1 MLRERAMRR
10 RWITGLVGT
19 ASLVTLILGLGS
31 ATVAASTAGTQT
43 GSLYSWGTFSLQ
55 ATVSKTPQIITG
67 VPGTIVQISGSDRDM
82 YALTSI
88 GTVWAWGSEAQ
99 GALGNGTSGTGYIS
113 TPVQVQFPAGVSIAS
128 LPSPMPQK
136 TGMAI
141 DTSGNAWGWG
151 AGGGGDLCS
160 TAVNKKVP
168 QMITATVLQHDVTL
182 ASGQNNHA
190 LYYTSSGQLYACGNN
205 VAGQLGDGTFTNSI
219 SPVLVTGLPAE
230 QVISVQTAWED
241 FGALMADGSYWDWGY
256 NKAGQLG
263 DGSTSVS
270 DVPVQVSLPASV
282 ASVSQGGSLSNNGQ
296 TVAILTNGSVYSWGE
311 NAYGQLGI
319 GAFKGHK
326 PLPVAV
332 LVPAGTTF
340 VSANSGGASEYAID
354 STGNVWAW
362 GQNNEGQL
370 GIGSTVN
377 QSAPVSVGI
386 DASQVFSIAY
396 DVAAFHA

>member
-1 MLRERAMRR
+1 MRG

-19 ASLVTLILGLGS
+19 ASLGTLMLSLGG
-31 ATVAASTAGTQT
+31 ATVAASAAGPQT
-43 GSLYSWGTFSLQ
+43 GNLYSWGTFSLK
-55 ATVSKTPQIITG
+55 APVSETPQIVTG

-82 YALTSI
+82 YALTST
-88 GTVWAWGSEAQ
+88 GTVWAWGSEGQ
-99 GALGNGTSGTGYIS
+99 GALGNGTSGTGYVT

-151 AGGGGDLCS
+151 AGGSGDLCS

-168 QMITATVLQHDVTL
+168 QMITAPQLKGDVTL

-190 LYYTSSGQLYACGNN
+190 IYYTSTGQLYACGNN
-205 VAGQLGDGTFTNSI
+205 VAGQLGDGTFTSSI

-230 QVISVQTAWED
+230 QVISVQTSWED
-241 FGALMADGSYWDWGY
+241 SGALMADGSYWDWGY
-256 NKAGQLG
+256 NKQGELG

-270 DVPVQVSLPASV
+270 DVPVHVSLPAAV
-282 ASVSQGGSLSNNGQ
+282 VSVSQGGSLSNNGQ
-296 TVAILTNGSVYSWGE
+296 TAAILSNGSVYSWGE
-311 NAYGQLGI
+311 NADGQLGI
-319 GAFKGHK
+319 GHFGHHYSL
-326 PLPVAV
+326 PLAV

-340 VSANSGGASEYAID
+340 VSVNSGGASEYAID

-370 GIGSTVN
+370 GIGSTTN
-377 QSAPVSVGI
+377 QSSPVSVGI
-386 DASQVFSIAY
+386 NASQVFSIAY
-396 DVAAFHA
+396 DVAAFSL

>member
-1 MLRERAMRR
+1 M
-10 RWITGLVGT
+10 TGLVGSAMLST
-19 ASLVTLILGLGS
+19 PMLGLG
-31 ATVAASTAGTQT
+31 AVTVSASTAGAQA
-43 GSLYSWGTFSLQ
+43 GNLYSWGTFSLK
-55 ATVSKTPQIITG
+55 ASVGETPQIVAG
-67 VPGTIVQISGSDRDM
+67 VPGTVVQISGSDRDM
-82 YALTSI
+82 YALTSA
-88 GTVWAWGSEAQ
+88 GTVWAWGGEAQ
-99 GALGNGTSGTGYIS
+99 GALGNGTSGSGYDY
-113 TPVQVQFPAGVSIAS
+113 TPVQVQFPAGVSIKS

-141 DTSGNAWGWG
+141 DTHGNVWGWG
-151 AGGGGDLCS
+151 AAGSGDLCS
-160 TAVNKKVP
+160 TAKDKKVP
-168 QMITATVLQHDVTL
+168 QMITAPQLKGDVTL

-190 LYYTSSGQLYACGNN
+190 IYYTSTGQLYACGNN
-205 VAGQLGDGTFTNSI
+205 IAGQLGDGTFTSSI

-230 QVISVQTAWED
+230 QVISVQTSWED
-241 FGALMADGSYWDWGY
+241 SGALMADGSYWDWGY

-270 DVPVQVSLPASV
+270 DVPVQVSLPAAV
-282 ASVSQGGSLSNNGQ
+282 DTVSQGGSLSNNGQ
-296 TVAILTNGSVYSWGE
+296 TVAILSNGSVYSWGE

-319 GAFKGHK
+319 GSNKGHK

-370 GIGSTVN
+370 GIGSTAN
-377 QSAPVSVGI
+377 QSSPVSVGI

-396 DVAAFHA
+396 DVAAF

>member
-1 MLRERAMRR
+1 MRR
-10 RWITGLVGT
+10 RWMTGLVGSAMLST
-19 ASLVTLILGLGS
+19 PMLGLG
-31 ATVAASTAGTQT
+31 AVTVSASTAGAQT
-43 GSLYSWGTFSLQ
+43 GNLYSWGTFSLK
-55 ATVSKTPQIITG
+55 ASVGETPQIVAG

-82 YALTSI
+82 YALTSA
-88 GTVWAWGSEAQ
+88 GTVWAWGGEAQ
-99 GALGNGTSGTGYIS
+99 GALGNGTSGSGYDY
-113 TPVQVQFPAGVSIAS
+113 TPVEVQFPAGVSIKS

-141 DTSGNAWGWG
+141 DTHGNVWGWG
-151 AGGGGDLCS
+151 AAGSGDLCS
-160 TAVNKKVP
+160 TATDKKVP
-168 QMITATVLQHDVTL
+168 QMITAPQLKGDVTL

-190 LYYTSSGQLYACGNN
+190 IYYTSTGQLYACGNN
-205 VAGQLGDGTFTNSI
+205 IAGQLGDGTFTSSI

-230 QVISVQTAWED
+230 QVISVQTSWED
-241 FGALMADGSYWDWGY
+241 SGALMADGSYWDWGY

-270 DVPVQVSLPASV
+270 DVPVQVSLPAAV
-282 ASVSQGGSLSNNGQ
+282 DTVSQGGSLSNNGQ
-296 TVAILTNGSVYSWGE
+296 TVAILSNGSVYSWGE

-319 GAFKGHK
+319 GSNKGHK

-354 STGNVWAW
+354 STGSVWAW

-370 GIGSTVN
+370 GIGSTAN
-377 QSAPVSVGI
+377 QSSPVSVGI

-396 DVAAFHA
+396 DVAAF